1 MLRYADDFVIVS
13 NDLEVL
19 YNIKNAIEEFLRV
32 RGLELSPWE
41 KLVSYVE
48 RWVIN

>member
-32 RGLELSPWE
+32 RGLELSHE
-41 KLVSYVE
+41 K
-48 RWVIN
+48 N